1 MFFSL
6 ISVHYQKIV
15 HRDIKPSNLLLGEDG
30 HIKVQLQSNF
40 DFKLYPTPNDV
51 ITKIKKD
58 FHLPTW
64 KSIGINGNL
73 LNIPFC
79 DNFFQSKCFK
89 SLSGVRYNVGFTVT
103 YYDNRLQILV

>member
-40 DFKLYPTPNDV
+40 DLKIYATPNDV
-51 ITKIKKD
+51 ITKIKTD
-58 FHLPTW
+58 
-64 KSIGINGNL
+64 I
-73 LNIPFC
+73 
-79 DNFFQSKCFK
+79 
-89 SLSGVRYNVGFTVT
+89 LSSQLEVSMTM
-103 YYDNRLQILV
+103 IAIC